1 MKDNKKAE
9 RPIAYPKPTETDAQ
23 QKNQNE
29 YTEHQSGHR
38 SEDMPAHSGK
48 QQNRE
53 TGKKRPERR
62 DIL

>member
-9 RPIAYPKPTETDAQ
+9 RPIAYPKPIETDAQ
-23 QKNQNE
+23 QKDQNE
-29 YTEHQSGHR
+29 YTEHQSDHR
-38 SEDMPAHSGK
+38 SEEMPAHSGK